1 MRILMKTLAAG
12 PAGTRIPGRTYDVP
26 NDVSEAE
33 AASLIAGGAAVEVDA
48 RPGVP
53 AADEVETGTAP
64 DPAEVET
71 ATSRTAVA
79 PAGRG
84 RRTRG

>member
-1 MRILMKTLAAG
+1 MRILMKTLAAS

-26 NDVSEAE
+26 DAE
-33 AASLIAGGAAVEVDA
+33 AAGLIEGGAAVSVAA
-48 RPGVP
+48 RPSP
-53 AADEVETGTAP
+53 AAREGEVETGTVPKSAQI
-64 DPAEVET
+64 ET

-79 PAGRG
+79 PAGSG

>member
-1 MRILMKTLAAG
+1 MRILMKSLAAS
-12 PAGTRIPGRTYDVP
+12 PTGTRIPGRTYDV
-26 NDVSEAE
+26 DDAE
-33 AASLIAGGAAVEVDA
+33 GASLIEGGAAVALGAHAGPPFADHV
-48 RPGVP
+48 
-53 AADEVETGTAP
+53 DEVETATAP
-64 DPAEVET
+64 DPPEVET